1 MNHFSSR
8 GNVLATILTVCLM
21 ITAIFLT
28 PSCQKED
35 GNHKP
40 TPTPEEIERG
50 YTDLE
55 DLRNKLSGEWVANI
69 NQEDP
74 YDVVLIQYNF
84 FGEDGSKFIMFSAN
98 DILEP
103 GSGYDLDTVSIKW
116 NLVEDYQGYSKAG
129 VKGDAIEVL
138 APNDLTN
145 YLVVKKITADSLVC
159 LTAMGQNAAEIPFSR
174 ILEPVAT
181 KSLRLPPAG
190 LGEEKTKA
198 GGVPSYELMDW
209 MSKIPDSTL
218 LRDMSIPGS
227 HDAATYNVSE
237 ATSFAARSQERTLGN
252 QFNAGIRVFDLRIR
266 AEKGSDEAH
275 PNVRLYHNFIPC
287 DMSLDEALKTIV
299 GKVKEHPTECAIVIL
314 KPEGNDF
321 ADGTGDWAGTLSW
334 LADYITGCDLDFDS
348 NACDPLLTMSEA
360 YHIYYNNNVI
370 PHDMNVSCSH
380 QFHEAITMGEMRGKI
395 AIFFRTPEDEY
406 AGGAASI
413 STWDEKGKMSY
424 YYYYKTHTCDFYV
437 QDNYGTGDSDYK
449 WWEKEEKLREF
460 RNALNLSTR
469 ESGNPSRWFAN
480 AASCYK
486 ADIFEQ
492 TPDYAT
498 TAEDLYSQ
506 FAGLLRSDQSK
517 YRGIFLQDYAGV
529 NEAKR
534 ISTKA
539 MIALAVPVLAIP
551 DIPLLNLREKALWVE
566 LKLAKAIAGSKDV
579 NGEVLTKAVV
589 ENNFKPMM
597 YRLDVNIDPHSQ
609 DQGKVWIEDKDISHK
624 YIPSGKSVKI
634 WAQADEEYAFDKWVG
649 SDGSSSRDNPLSV
662 TVTGDITY
670 TASFVRGVSNSDLLP
685 GVFTLKS
692 SKGTRRV
699 RFTKGNLRYV
709 GNFDGEHSYSN
720 YQFCD
725 KQYTRGVYYTGASS
739 SHVCVHFFPVTY
751 KVERNNPKSPYSM
764 YPPEDIGSYSDDV
777 FANHL
782 MSYNGKKLTM
792 VTSEEW
798 YNLLENN
805 RGPDR
810 QFDYPVYV
818 NDVDYAFVLYPDDWT
833 GEKKRAYS
841 GVEWAEAEKKGL
853 VCLPPNG
860 IRYISEVFDSWVR
873 GFYLTE
879 KPNEFLNFVYSS
891 YGSSEHVSQA
901 LGSSGANGGCVRLVY
916 DVD

>member
-8 GNVLATILTVCLM
+8 GNVLATILTAFLM
-21 ITAIFLT
+21 IMAILLAQ
-28 PSCQKED
+28 SCQKED
-35 GNHKP
+35 GNHK
-40 TPTPEEIERG
+40 PTPEEIERG

-84 FGEDGSKFIMFSAN
+84 FGKDDSKFILFSAN

-145 YLVVKKITADSLVC
+145 YLVVKKITADSLIC

-174 ILEPVAT
+174 ILEPIDT

-209 MSKIPDSTL
+209 MSKIPDGTL

-266 AEKGSDEAH
+266 AEKGSDATH

-609 DQGKVWIEDKDISHK
+609 DRGKVWIENENIDHK
-624 YIPSGKSVKI
+624 YFPSGKSVKI

-649 SDGSSSRDNPLSV
+649 SDGSSSTDNPLSV
-662 TVTGDITY
+662 TVNGDVTY
-670 TASFVRGVSNSDLLP
+670 TASFVIDVSNEDLLP

-709 GNFDGEHSYSN
+709 GNFYGEHSYSN

-725 KQYTRGVYYTGASS
+725 KQYS
-739 SHVCVHFFPVTY
+739 SHDYQYTSDINICHHFYPVTY

-764 YPPEDIGSYSDDV
+764 YPPDDFGDHSDDV

-782 MSYNGKKLTM
+782 MSYNGKTLTV
-792 VTSEEW
+792 VTSDEW
-798 YNLLENN
+798 KNLLSETDK
-805 RGPDR
+805 RYG
-810 QFDYPVYV
+810 FPVYV
-818 NDVDYAFVLYPDDWT
+818 NGVSGCIVLYPDNWT
-833 GEKKRAYS
+833 GEKKTAYD

-853 VCLPPNG
+853 VCLPVNG
-860 IRYISEVFDSWVR
+860 YREISTVSKLEGSCTYITDIW
-873 GFYLTE
+873 
-879 KPNEFLNFVYSS
+879 NEFLYCKSN
-891 YGSSEHVSQA
+891 YGSYNSCNVAQFTVKIA
-901 LGSSGANGGCVRLVY
+901 ACVRLVY